1 MEDEPRLRVATLADR
16 ASIDALMKES
26 ASVLFPRFYDASQ
39 ASSAVRYVAAV
50 DPQLL
55 GDGTYFVLESRG
67 ELVGCGGWSR
77 RDKLYTGSGEG
88 ADDARPLDPV
98 REPARVR
105 AMFVRAD
112 WTRRGL
118 GRRILDACAAAAHEE
133 GFVRLALMATLPGV
147 PLYLD
152 YGFLPLEDVEVRMP
166 DGVTIPCTAMEM
178 PLTSVAARL
187 RADHRSANR
196 LGLVTSRTR
205 LWHPFAAMGKV
216 DGHELVLARGEGS
229 TVWDADGARVPRRDR
244 RSLVRQRRPR
254 PRRDRRRGRRAA
266 PHARR
271 APRLRRPGERAG
283 AAARRHA
290 SPSSLRS
297 RIPRSSSARA
307 AARRST
313 PRRRSSGATG
323 RSLGRPERTVIVS
336 RRFAYHGT
344 NAYGTSLAGIP
355 AVRDGFGPLV
365 RDVAEVAH
373 DDPDELARTL
383 DELGER
389 AAGFIGEPVI
399 GAGGVIPPPDGYWP
413 AVERICRERDVLLDR
428 RRGDLRLRPARPLVR
443 LRALRLHARPAHL
456 REGHQ
461 LRLRAA
467 RRRRGER
474 ARPRAVLGRR
484 RRAVPQRRNLRG
496 APGRLCR
503 GARRTSTS
511 SSASGWSSASQSSS
525 PCSRRLLEPLRELRG
540 VAEVRS
546 AGLAAA
552 VELDA
557 ELLAADPALVWKTV
571 LAARAHGVLTR
582 VLRGVA
588 LQISPPFVVTED
600 ELAAMVERI
609 SAGLQDAVAA

>member
-16 ASIDALMKES
+16 AAIDALMKES

-118 GRRILDACAAAAHEE
+118 GRRILDACAAAAHDE

-196 LGLVTSRTR
+196 LGLVTSTTR

-229 TVWDADGARVPRRDR
+229 TVWDAAGG
-244 RSLVRQRRPR
+244 STSTRRPVSGSPTSATAASR
-254 PRRDRRRGRRAA
+254 SPKRSPRSSARSPRTTSSATRRTSRRCSS
-266 PHARR
+266 
-271 APRLRRPGERAG
+271 
-283 AAARRHA
+283 RHA
-290 SPSSLRS
+290 SPRSLPSRS
-297 RIPRSSSARA
+297 RGLLR
-307 AARRST
+307 
-313 PRRRSSGATG
+313 
-323 RSLGRPERTVIVS
+323 
-336 RRFAYHGT
+336 HG
-344 NAYGTSLAGIP
+344 
-355 AVRDGFGPLV
+355 
-365 RDVAEVAH
+365 
-373 DDPDELARTL
+373 
-383 DELGER
+383 
-389 AAGFIGEPVI
+389 
-399 GAGGVIPPPDGYWP
+399 
-413 AVERICRERDVLLDR
+413 R
-428 RRGDLRLRPARPLVR
+428 RRGDR
-443 LRALRLHARPAHL
+443 H
-456 REGHQ
+456 
-461 LRLRAA
+461 
-467 RRRRGER
+467 RGEDR
-474 ARPRAVLGRR
+474 QRVTGRSS
-484 RRAVPQRRNLRG
+484 VGPS
-496 APGRLCR
+496 AP
-503 GARRTSTS
+503 
-511 SSASGWSSASQSSS
+511 
-525 PCSRRLLEPLRELRG
+525 
-540 VAEVRS
+540 
-546 AGLAAA
+546 
-552 VELDA
+552 
-557 ELLAADPALVWKTV
+557 
-571 LAARAHGVLTR
+571 
-582 VLRGVA
+582 
-588 LQISPPFVVTED
+588 
-600 ELAAMVERI
+600 
-609 SAGLQDAVAA
+609 